1 MIHIDLKDTLRKT
14 KAYIERRNTEII
26 EAKSRMLENIETLEN
41 RIKGNFGEEIINAI
55 EILTLCKN
63 NGIWAPMITDVIDV
77 DLLAMHRENG
87 HPISAT
93 EEIKD
98 ICFVENDVYTNK
110 RYLKN
115 LLPIPLRAYFKD
127 PADIDLLTKNGELTK
142 TDECTKFPYSIY
154 ATSVLIS
161 VNDKKEIKFA
171 YIGNAIN
178 KLHFENLC
186 AFKENCIEFLENF
199 DKSIHEIIH

>member
-14 KAYIERRNTEII
+14 KAYIERRNTETTETRSKI
-26 EAKSRMLENIETLEN
+26 LENIETLEN

-63 NGIWAPMITDVIDV
+63 NGIPT
-77 DLLAMHRENG
+77 
-87 HPISAT
+87 PAT
-93 EEIKD
+93 TEIKD

-110 RYLKN
+110 CYLKN
-115 LLPIPLRAYFKD
+115 LLPSPLRVYFKD

-142 TDECTKFPYSIY
+142 TDEYTKFPYSIY

-161 VNDKKEIKFA
+161 VNDKKEIKFV

-186 AFKENCIEFLENF
+186 TFKENCIEFLENF
-199 DKSIHEIIH
+199 DKSIREIIH